1 MPRQPRS
8 PRLQAELDRIAQE
21 HIENERVANRDSRR
35 QLARVCLECL
45 GSCSVGLVIM
55 AFAFHTTDVT
65 LGKGLLYGGMAVGY
79 SGILIALVG
88 AYRRGEQRGDW

>member
-1 MPRQPRS
+1 
-8 PRLQAELDRIAQE
+8 
-21 HIENERVANRDSRR
+21 
-35 QLARVCLECL
+35 
-45 GSCSVGLVIM
+45 M

-65 LGKGLLYGGMAVGY
+65 LGKALLYGGMAVGY